1 MKLVNNANRAIGLTL
16 AMLLAGAMPSLAHA
30 PKMGEHGGLQ
40 ADAGSFHVEL
50 VPQSTEL
57 LVYLRDHSDKPVST
71 EGFRGAAIFVID
83 GKPERITLT
92 PAGGNQLKGASSV
105 NIPSE
110 PKGADVTSPPTEAPC
125 RRSSTER

>member
-1 MKLVNNANRAIGLTL
+1 MKQVKIPDRVVSLIVALSL
-16 AMLLAGAMPSLAHA
+16 SGAAPSFAHA
-30 PKMGEHGGLQ
+30 PKMGEHAGPQ

-50 VPQSTEL
+50 IPQGTEL
-57 LVYLRDHSDKPVST
+57 LVYLRDHSDKAVST

-92 PAGGNQLKGASSV
+92 AAGGNQLKGASSV

-110 PKGADVTSPPTEAPC
+110 PKGAVQITTPTG
-125 RRSSTER
+125 STVQAKFN

>member
-1 MKLVNNANRAIGLTL
+1 VKQGKNANRALGLAL
-16 AMLLAGAMPSLAHA
+16 AMLLAGATPSFAHA
-30 PKMGEHGGLQ
+30 PKIGEHGGPQ

-50 VPQSTEL
+50 VPQGTEL
-57 LVYLRDHSDKPVST
+57 QVYLRDHSDKAVST

-92 PAGGNQLKGASSV
+92 PAGDNQLKGASSV

-110 PKGADVTSPPTEAPC
+110 PKGAVQITTPTG
-125 RRSSTER
+125 STVQAKFN